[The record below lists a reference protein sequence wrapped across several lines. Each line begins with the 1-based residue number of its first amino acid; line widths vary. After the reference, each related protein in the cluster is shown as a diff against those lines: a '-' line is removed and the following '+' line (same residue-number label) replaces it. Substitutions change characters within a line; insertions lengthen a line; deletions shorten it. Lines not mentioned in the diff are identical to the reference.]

1 MLTAT
6 TKNLSM
12 RNMMC
17 ANKKKKNKC
26 SAIKLKKKKKLVNS
40 GAICLIILF
49 ASTLT
54 TISLAS
60 NIGIVTAAAVA
71 AQYVDTNS
79 NSNNHK
85 LNSNNKDNNNVDLV
99 GNNLSVINNNNS
111 NNNNNIGINSKIN
124 HNQSAVV
131 ALVPSGPVFKP
142 SSSNVLIPKLEPN
155 EFILPSK
162 TVDPPRRKD
171 FGQLRMYQPIQPFPS
186 IFLSRSSYEDLPQVP
201 TGINTATTFDVTEL
215 SKAIEK
221 RLKNIRNLELGVS
234 VVQVSASFW
243 LNFEQFI

>member
-1 MLTAT
+1 
-6 TKNLSM
+6 M

-17 ANKKKKNKC
+17 AKKKKNKC

-40 GAICLIILF
+40 GAICLIVLF

-79 NSNNHK
+79 NVNNHK
-85 LNSNNKDNNNVDLV
+85 LNYSNNKDNNNVDFV
-99 GNNLSVINNNNS
+99 GNNLSVINNNKS
-111 NNNNNIGINSKIN
+111 NNSGYNSKIN
-124 HNQSAVV
+124 HNQSSAVV
-131 ALVPSGPVFKP
+131 ALVPPGPVFKP
-142 SSSNVLIPKLEPN
+142 SSNNVLIPKLEPN

-186 IFLSRSSYEDLPQVP
+186 IFLSRASYEDLPQVP
-201 TGINTATTFDVTEL
+201 SGINTATTFDVTEL

-234 VVQVSASFW
+234 VVQVSFLAN
-243 LNFEQFI
+243 LMT